1 MTETMMQICF
11 SRTIRAWEYWTLNNG
26 YFSIL
31 ENSMLGLVSY
41 SMVQY
46 QVLNILHVEPCG
58 EVFMMLTQYETQV
71 FNI

>member
-1 MTETMMQICF
+1 
-11 SRTIRAWEYWTLNNG
+11 
-26 YFSIL
+26 
-31 ENSMLGLVSY
+31 MLGVLSS

-46 QVLNILHVEPCG
+46 QVLNILHAEPCG